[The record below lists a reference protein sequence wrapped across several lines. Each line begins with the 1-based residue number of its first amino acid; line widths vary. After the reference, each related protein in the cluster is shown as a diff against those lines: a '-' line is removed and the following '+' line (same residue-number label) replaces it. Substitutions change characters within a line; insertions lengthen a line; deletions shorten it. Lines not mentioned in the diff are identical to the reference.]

1 MKNIVLFGGNG
12 YIGQEVVRQWLEK
25 DSNAE
30 FFIISRKGSCDISDK
45 RVHNISADLTIKN
58 PVINGLPESIDC
70 IVDFIGR
77 PEKDTLQ
84 LKKIN
89 EVPVDHMI
97 SLAEK
102 YNVPS
107 LGFIGGIL
115 GPKSFV
121 TIKADL
127 IRKLKSTG
135 KKISYVEP
143 TIVYGGGRN
152 DAIAKM
158 VPIFQLI
165 GSFNKGMKPVKVEKV
180 ASELIQKITSK

>member
-30 FFIISRKGSCDISDK
+30 FFIVSRKGSCDISNK

-58 PVINGLPESIDC
+58 PVIDGLPESIDC

-77 PEKDTLQ
+77 SEKEIIQ

-89 EVPVDHMI
+89 EVPVNNMI

-102 YNVPS
+102 YKVPS
-107 LGFIGGIL
+107 LAFIGGIL

-121 TIKADL
+121 NTKADL
-127 IRKLKSTG
+127 IRKLMSTG
-135 KKISYVEP
+135 KKVSYVEP
-143 TIVYGGGRN
+143 TVVYGGGRN

-158 VPIFQLI
+158 VPIFQFLGI
-165 GSFNKGMKPVKVEKV
+165 FNKGMKPVKVDKV
-180 ASELIQKITSK
+180 ASELIKKITSK